1 MLRVVI
7 DANQFVSALLK
18 PGSKLDAIIQLVR
31 EEKVILLLS
40 DAICGEILRVL
51 IYPKIKDRLNRSE
64 EYLTGFAERLRN
76 VAVITR
82 GALSLAPLSADE
94 DDTKYLVCAIE
105 GNADYIVSG
114 DRHLKDLK
122 SFQGIRIVDSATFLA
137 MMEENSLDG

>member
-18 PGSKLDAIIQLVR
+18 PGSKPDAIIQLVR

-40 DAICGEILRVL
+40 DPICDEILRVL
-51 IYPKIKDRLNRSE
+51 TYPKIKDRLNRSE
-64 EYLTGFAERLRN
+64 EYLIGFVRRLKS
-76 VAVITR
+76 VAVITP
-82 GALSLAPLSADE
+82 GTLCLAPLAADK
-94 DDTKYLVCAIE
+94 DDTKYLVCALE

-122 SFQGIRIVDSATFLA
+122 SFQGIRIVDPATFLE
-137 MMEENSLDG
+137 MMEENSQDG

>member
-18 PGSKLDAIIQLVR
+18 PGSKPDAIIRLVR

-40 DAICGEILRVL
+40 DAICDEILRVL

-64 EYLTGFAERLRN
+64 EYLTGFVERLRS
-76 VAVITR
+76 VAVITP
-82 GALSLAPLSADE
+82 GELSLAPLAADE
-94 DDTKYLVCAIE
+94 DDTKYLVCALE

-114 DRHLKDLK
+114 DHHLKDLK
-122 SFQGIRIVDSATFLA
+122 LFQGIRIVGPATFLE
-137 MMEENSLDG
+137 MIGR